1 MLIAITGTPG
11 TGKKALS
18 EKMREMGEKKK
29 IKKYLV
35 MGLDEIEKKFII
47 GMDEKRD
54 CSIVDTDAMNEF
66 INEMDE
72 DKPIFIQGHL
82 SHLLPCVSKIIILR
96 KDPRKLRKELEKRK
110 WPRKKIEENVEAEIL
125 DIISCQAFELH
136 GEKNVWEID
145 VTDKKPSEIVKE
157 ISKILDGNFEEGYGA
172 GKVDWTHLIC

>member
-29 IKKYLV
+29 IKKYSV
-35 MGLDEIEKKFII
+35 MDLDEIEKKFII
-47 GMDEKRD
+47 GIDEKRD

-66 INEMDE
+66 INGMDE

-82 SHLLPCVSKIIILR
+82 SHLLPSVSKIIILR

-110 WPRKKIEENVEAEIL
+110 WPGKKIEENVEAELL

-136 GEKNVWEID
+136 GEKNIWEID
-145 VTDKKPSEIVKE
+145 ATDKKIDAIVEE
-157 ISKILDGNFEEGYGA
+157 ISKILDGNFKEGYGA
-172 GKVDWTHLIC
+172 GKVNWTHLIC